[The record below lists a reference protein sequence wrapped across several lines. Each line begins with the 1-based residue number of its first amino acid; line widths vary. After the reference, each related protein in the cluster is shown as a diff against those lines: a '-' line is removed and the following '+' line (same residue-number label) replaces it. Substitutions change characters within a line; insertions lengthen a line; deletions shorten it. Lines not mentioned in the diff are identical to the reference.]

1 MKIGYKFL
9 NISFYFSDIFS
20 KDWEQNLDNLELL
33 PVAHALEQALYVLID
48 RREFVI
54 ANLFKSAII
63 GHYQF
68 FNHVQNLSKMLLMD
82 LHLFCNRI
90 VTRVSWMLIIIFKS
104 E

>member
-1 MKIGYKFL
+1 ML
-9 NISFYFSDIFS
+9 S

-68 FNHVQNLSKMLLMD
+68 FSHVQNLSKMLLMD

-90 VTRVSWMLIIIFKS
+90 VTRVSCTLIIMFKS